1 MSHIDHFTPEE
12 LRAVLAAD
20 NSDMSEGDVIA
31 LQDFI
36 RRIGGLENAQLA
48 VEMLEQIDR
57 AA

>member
-1 MSHIDHFTPEE
+1 MSHIDHLTAEE
-12 LRAVLAAD
+12 IRAALAAD
-20 NSDMSEGDVIA
+20 NSDLSEEDVIA

-36 RRIGGLENAQLA
+36 RHIGGLENAQLA

>member
-1 MSHIDHFTPEE
+1 MSQFDHFTPEE
-12 LRAVLAAD
+12 LRAALAAD

>member
-1 MSHIDHFTPEE
+1 MSCIDHFSAEE
-12 LRAVLAAD
+12 IRAVLAAD
-20 NSDMSEGDVIA
+20 ESDMSEEDCIA

-36 RRIGGLENAQLA
+36 HRIGGLENAQQA